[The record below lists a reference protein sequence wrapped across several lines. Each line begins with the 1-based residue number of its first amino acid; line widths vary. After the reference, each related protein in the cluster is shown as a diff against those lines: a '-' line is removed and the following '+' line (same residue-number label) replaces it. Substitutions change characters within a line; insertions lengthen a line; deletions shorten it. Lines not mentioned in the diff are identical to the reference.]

1 MFAEVQYAAAAFEIF
16 AGVNFILSPGALLDG
31 YTPQS
36 ASSLLPPH
44 PHPDPDPDARHA
56 SGRWHSC

>member
-36 ASSLLPPH
+36 APPPPLPP
-44 PHPDPDPDARHA
+44 P
-56 SGRWHSC
+56 

>member
-16 AGVNFILSPGALLDG
+16 AGVNFIVSPGALLDG

-36 ASSLLPPH
+36 APH
-44 PHPDPDPDARHA
+44 PSSPPPPPLDARHA
-56 SGRWHSC
+56 SGCWHSC

>member
-36 ASSLLPPH
+36 APPPPPH
-44 PHPDPDPDARHA
+44 PDPDARHA